1 MFHVFYE
8 AGFVSIEE
16 GQVAVQDASRHQ
28 NTNLE
33 ETAAYRAY
41 QAAMDSEEALVFAT
55 LNQIKE
61 YIKKLGVKS

>member
-1 MFHVFYE
+1 MK
-8 AGFVSIEE
+8 
-16 GQVAVQDASRHQ
+16 QVLYQLKRDKWQSQDASRHQ

-55 LNQIKE
+55 LDQIKE
-61 YIKKLGVKS
+61 YVKKLGVKS

>member
-1 MFHVFYE
+1 M
-8 AGFVSIEE
+8 
-16 GQVAVQDASRHQ
+16 AVQDASRHQ

-33 ETAAYRAY
+33 ETGAYRAY

-55 LNQIKE
+55 LDQIKE

>member
-1 MFHVFYE
+1 M
-8 AGFVSIEE
+8 
-16 GQVAVQDASRHQ
+16 AVQDASRHQ

-55 LNQIKE
+55 LDQIKE